1 MAQIDDLV
9 RATSA
14 TEVIVTTMIH
24 DHRERV
30 RSYELLAGVRDPG
43 SGIRIPGD
51 SSNRQLSQPPD

>member
-30 RSYELLAGVRDPG
+30 RSYELLAGIRDPG
-43 SGIRIPGD
+43 SAIRNPGD
-51 SSNRQLSQPPD
+51 SVNRLPSELNR